1 MNKKDL
7 VILFGIMFVNFA
19 AAITVLPF
27 LPLFALTYPGV
38 DSGQAGLFLAV
49 VSAALTA
56 GTIGGGWL
64 AEKFQRRKLLIQIS
78 SGMGL
83 IAFLL
88 IGYTTQIWQLTL
100 LASIAWFAI
109 GMATNMVRIVAGIL
123 ADESERGRIFGIIG
137 AATPLAALLA
147 GIIGGRIVDRWDIPT
162 LFTIMSFVFVLEFV
176 IVLFVEDVKV
186 AQSDTEKSGE
196 KTQFQAGLPFW
207 FLVIA
212 TLVAFVAL
220 SEIIMGRPLLMDEL
234 GFDATAISGVFIAG
248 GLVSLPMTFL
258 IGWLSDKFGRKN
270 LLILCYILA
279 IPGMAILAFSEPL
292 WHFWAS
298 EILLAFVGIANVV
311 GFALVTDLVPQESLD
326 TAMSYYGASA
336 WIGTIIGFVFVGYVI
351 DWLGLSIMFGTAA
364 VVMAIGL
371 LLILPISQA
380 KKKNLPTISA

>member
-1 MNKKDL
+1 MNKRDL
-7 VILFGIMFVNFA
+7 GVLFVVMFVNFA

-38 DSGQAGLFLAV
+38 DSGQAGLFLAI

-64 AEKFQRRKLLIQIS
+64 AEKYQRRKLLIQIS
-78 SGMGL
+78 SAMGL
-83 IAFLL
+83 LSFLL

-147 GIIGGRIVDRWDIPT
+147 GVIGGRIVDQWGIPT
-162 LFTIMSFVFVLEFV
+162 LFTIMSFVFILEFV
-176 IVLFVEDVKV
+176 SVLFVEDVKV
-186 AQSDTEKSGE
+186 VQSDTEKS
-196 KTQFQAGLPFW
+196 KDKQQFQASPAFW
-207 FLVIA
+207 FLVLA
-212 TLVAFVAL
+212 TMVSFVAL

-234 GFDATAISGVFIAG
+234 GFNGTAISGVFIAG

-270 LLILCYILA
+270 LLILCYTLA

-311 GFALVTDLVPQESLD
+311 GFALVADLVPQESLD

-336 WIGTIIGFVFVGYVI
+336 WIGTIIGFVFVGYII
-351 DWLGLSIMFGTAA
+351 DWLGLSLMFGTAA
-364 VVMAIGL
+364 VVMLIGL

-380 KKKNLPTISA
+380 KKKNLPSVSA